1 MKKLLAIFLSA
12 LLICISIAPM
22 GSAASTSDPSTKIYE
37 GGYNVAAVDSEVIT
51 TTTFTVAV
59 NVPAVNN
66 LMGVN
71 LYFRFDPAVLTVA
84 DAGLAGTT
92 DENGNVT
99 AFFNGLPVNGYK
111 RGSNSEY
118 SFGWAS
124 GTGESKAAASDIFY
138 ITFNVI
144 NTTVT
149 DTSINL
155 YVDEFLTADGDDS
168 NDISVSRIVSND
180 IICFM
185 FPANTPPA
193 EGTTSV
199 VDGESSTTADD
210 INNLLQVI
218 RDLLAGNGA
227 TFGDFIDALVNLY
240 GNAELMD
247 IIEQLVD
254 GNIDISDA
262 FQNILDKLGLA
273 FDFLEDLLNK
283 IIEFLKNL
291 FGGGE
296 EAESTTAAN
305 PETTSPGSSS
315 GSEETGDA
323 GIALAATVCVA
334 ASAAFVLTRKKKE
347 TF

>member
-1 MKKLLAIFLSA
+1 MKKVLAIFLSA

-22 GSAASTSDPSTKIYE
+22 GCAASTTDPSTKIYE

-51 TTTFTVAV
+51 QTTFTVAV

-66 LMGVN
+66 LVGVN
-71 LYFRFDPAVLTVA
+71 LYLQFDPNVLAVA
-84 DAGLAGTT
+84 DAGVAGVA
-92 DENGNVT
+92 DENGNIN

-118 SFGWAS
+118 SFGWVS
-124 GTGESKAAASDIFY
+124 GTGVSKAEATDIFY

-144 NTTVT
+144 NTMVT
-149 DTSINL
+149 DTAINL
-155 YVDEFLTADGDDS
+155 YVDEFITNDGDDS
-168 NDISVSRIVSND
+168 NDIRISKVVKND

-193 EGTTSV
+193 EGTTSA
-199 VDGESSTTADD
+199 GGGSSTSPDD

-227 TFGDFIDALVNLY
+227 TFGDFVDAIVNLF
-240 GNAELMD
+240 GNAELID

-254 GNIDISDA
+254 GNIDISEA
-262 FQNILDKLGLA
+262 FQNILDKLGVA

-283 IIEFLKNL
+283 IIEFLKGL
-291 FGGGE
+291 FGPDE
-296 EAESTTAAN
+296 TESTTAAGN

>member
-22 GSAASTSDPSTKIYE
+22 GSAASTPDLSTKIYE

-71 LYFRFDPAVLTVA
+71 LYFSFDPAVLTVA

-92 DENGNVT
+92 DANGNLT

-124 GTGESKAAASDIFY
+124 GVGESKAAASDIFY

-149 DTSINL
+149 DTAINL
-155 YVDEFLTADGDDS
+155 YVDEFITADGDDS
-168 NDISVSRIVSND
+168 NDIKVSRLVAND
-180 IICFM
+180 ILCFM

-193 EGTTSV
+193 EGTTSAN
-199 VDGESSTTADD
+199 GGSSTTADD

-227 TFGDFIDALVNLY
+227 TFGDFIDAIVNLY

-291 FGGGE
+291 FGGGSE
-296 EAESTTAAN
+296 ETTGN
-305 PETTSPGSSS
+305 PATTSPGSSS

>member
-1 MKKLLAIFLSA
+1 MKKVLAIFLSA

-22 GSAASTSDPSTKIYE
+22 GSAASTPAISTKVYE

-51 TTTFTVAV
+51 QTTFTVAV

-66 LMGVN
+66 LVGVN
-71 LYFRFDPAVLTVA
+71 LYLEFDPAVLSVA
-84 DAGLAGTT
+84 DANAAGTT
-92 DENGNVT
+92 DENGNVN
-99 AFFNGLPVNGYK
+99 AFFNGVLVNGYK
-111 RGSNSEY
+111 RGLNSEY

-124 GTGESKAAASDIFY
+124 GVGVSKSEATDIFY
-138 ITFNVI
+138 VTFNVI
-144 NTTVT
+144 DTSVT
-149 DTSINL
+149 DTAINL
-155 YVDEFLTADGDDS
+155 HVDEFITDDGDDD
-168 NDISVSRIVSND
+168 NNIRISTLVENNIL
-180 IICFM
+180 CFM

-193 EGTTSV
+193 EGTTSA
-199 VDGESSTTADD
+199 GGSSSTSPDD

-227 TFGDFIDALVNLY
+227 TFGDFVDAIVNLF
-240 GNAELMD
+240 GNAELID

-254 GNIDISDA
+254 GNIDISEA
-262 FQNILDKLGLA
+262 FQNILDKLGVA
-273 FDFLEDLLNK
+273 FDFLAELLNK
-283 IIEFLKNL
+283 IIEFLKSL
-291 FGGGE
+291 FDGE
-296 EAESTTAAN
+296 GDDTTAAN

>member
-1 MKKLLAIFLSA
+1 MKKVLAIFLSA

-22 GSAASTSDPSTKIYE
+22 GCAASTTDPSTKIYE

-51 TTTFTVAV
+51 QTTFTVAV

-66 LMGVN
+66 LVGVN
-71 LYFRFDPAVLTVA
+71 LYLQFDPNVLAVA
-84 DAGLAGTT
+84 DAGVAGTS
-92 DENGNVT
+92 DENGNIN

-124 GTGESKAAASDIFY
+124 GVGVSKAEATDIFY

-144 NTTVT
+144 NTMVT
-149 DTSINL
+149 DTAINL
-155 YVDEFLTADGDDS
+155 YVDELITNDGDDS
-168 NDISVSRIVSND
+168 NDIRVSRLVKND
-180 IICFM
+180 ILCFM

-193 EGTTSV
+193 EGTTSAGG
-199 VDGESSTTADD
+199 DSSTSPDD

-227 TFGDFIDALVNLY
+227 TFGDFVDAIVNLF
-240 GNAELMD
+240 GNAELID

-254 GNIDISDA
+254 GNIDISEA
-262 FQNILDKLGLA
+262 FQNILDKLGVA
-273 FDFLEDLLNK
+273 FDFLEELLNK
-283 IIEFLKNL
+283 IIEFLKGL
-291 FGGGE
+291 FDGD
-296 EAESTTAAN
+296 AENTTAAN

-315 GSEETGDA
+315 DSEETGDA
-323 GIALAATVCVA
+323 GIALAATVCVT

>member
-1 MKKLLAIFLSA
+1 MKMVLAIFLSA

-22 GSAASTSDPSTKIYE
+22 GCAASTPELSTKIYE

-51 TTTFTVAV
+51 QTTFTVAV

-66 LMGVN
+66 LVGVN
-71 LYFRFDPAVLTVA
+71 LYLKFDPNVLAVA
-84 DAGLAGTT
+84 DAGVAGVA
-92 DENGNVT
+92 DENGNIN

-124 GTGESKAAASDIFY
+124 GTGVSKSEATDIFY

-149 DTSINL
+149 DTAIYL
-155 YVDEFLTADGDDS
+155 YVDELLTNDGDDS
-168 NDISVSRIVSND
+168 NDIEISRLVKDD
-180 IICFM
+180 ILCFM

-193 EGTTSV
+193 EGTTSAGG
-199 VDGESSTTADD
+199 DSSTTPDD

-218 RDLLAGNGA
+218 RDLLSGNGA
-227 TFGDFIDALVNLY
+227 TFADFVDAIVNLF
-240 GNAELMD
+240 GNAELID

-254 GNIDISDA
+254 GNIDISEA
-262 FQNILDKLGLA
+262 FQNILDKLGVA

-283 IIEFLKNL
+283 IIEFLKSL
-291 FGGGE
+291 FGPDD
-296 EAESTTAAN
+296 AESTTAGN